1 MSQTTVK
8 CNIKTLKIFDEIK
21 KEAKRSTGRFV
32 DVGIN
37 SRDGAKQYKKT
48 EGSKKDPPT
57 VAQVAQYQEYGWTQT
72 VTTAQSRYFWNN
84 WGIKLK
90 AGTEIS
96 MPQRRFLR
104 GTLEAEANN
113 WVSVM
118 GDAIKRHGLQ
128 DLKSALVEV
137 GQIAQSDIQ
146 NTIADGKTSKE
157 EFPRRSKLT
166 MAIYAAQ
173 AEDHKTDGTG
183 GISGDKPLFKTG
195 VLMNSISYN
204 LREK

>member
-1 MSQTTVK
+1 MSQTTIK

-37 SRDGAKQYKKT
+37 SRDGAKQY
-48 EGSKKDPPT
+48 DPQGGAGAKAS
-57 VAQVAQYQEYGWTQT
+57 VAQVGMYQEFGWVQT
-72 VTTAQSRYFWNN
+72 TTAKQSRFFGLE
-84 WGIKLK
+84 WGLKLRK
-90 AGTEIS
+90 GTS
-96 MPQRRFLR
+96 LMMPPRPFLR
-104 GTLEAEANN
+104 GTLEAEKDK
-113 WVSVM
+113 WVEVI
-118 GDAIKRHGLQ
+118 GAAIKRHGLQ

-137 GQIAQSDIQ
+137 GQIAQFDIQ
-146 NTIADGKTSKE
+146 STIADGKTSKE